1 MIKAIIFD
9 CDGLIIDT
17 ETAWYRAIQEL
28 YVENELDLPL
38 EVYAQCIGSTL
49 EMFDPYQHLAER
61 LTKPMSMENIRS
73 ISKEKYTKLIKD
85 QVLRP
90 GVMEY
95 LQAAKRL
102 GLRIGLASSSSRD
115 WVEHYL
121 KTFEIY
127 DYFDT
132 IRTADDVLL
141 VKPNPELYLQAM
153 KALGVV
159 GEEAIVFED
168 SLNGL
173 RAAKDA
179 GLYCVVVPNEVTSF
193 MDFTNH
199 DLRINSMAD
208 LSLDEVINRIEH
220 NNKYSL

>member
-17 ETAWYRAIQEL
+17 ETAWYQAIQGL
-28 YVENELDLPL
+28 YVENELHLPL

-49 EMFDPYQHLAER
+49 DMFDPYQHLAER
-61 LTKPMSMENIRS
+61 LTKPLSIEIIKS
-73 ISKEKYTKLIKD
+73 ISKEKYTKLMKD

-90 GVMEY
+90 GVEEY
-95 LQAAKRL
+95 LLAAKRL
-102 GLRIGLASSSSRD
+102 GLQIGLASSSSRD

-121 KTFEIY
+121 RTFEIY

-141 VKPNPELYLQAM
+141 VKPDPELYLQSL
-153 KALGVV
+153 KALNVT

-173 RAAKDA
+173 RAAKAA
-179 GLYCVVVPNEVTSF
+179 GLYCVIVPNEVTSF
-193 MDFTNH
+193 MDFANY
-199 DLRINSMAD
+199 DLKINSMAD
-208 LSLDEVINRIEH
+208 MSLDEVINRIEAII
-220 NNKYSL
+220 L